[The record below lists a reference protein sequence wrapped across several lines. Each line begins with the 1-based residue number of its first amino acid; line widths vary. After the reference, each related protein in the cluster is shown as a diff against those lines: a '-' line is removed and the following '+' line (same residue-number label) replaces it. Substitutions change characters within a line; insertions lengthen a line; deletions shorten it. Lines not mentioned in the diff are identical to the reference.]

1 MSELFN
7 SVLQAFSYWWLV
19 VPLAALVFA
28 RDWWLIHITERYIDE
43 IKWILLEITI
53 PKENIKSIKAMEQ
66 VVAALHGTYSF
77 GIKRIDRYIKG
88 KVEDWMSLEIVGFSE
103 GVHFFIRTPE
113 VHKRLVESAFLSEY
127 PDAEIVEVEK
137 DYIERLREKPFSDRD
152 IFGTDFTLVKPS
164 HFPIKTYEYFEDN
177 TEEHLLDPLA
187 TINEVMSTLKNNE
200 AIWLQL
206 LIKPT
211 GDTWREKGQEE
222 IDDII
227 GVKAAKS
234 PSVLSSVAKDAG
246 DIFKNL
252 PGAMATPPIFDEGVV
267 DVKPTPNKPPSP
279 ASQEK
284 VKAIYNKISKNA
296 FECVLRFIYID
307 DKDEFTTDNV
317 TAVMGSLRQ
326 LGDQNL
332 NQLAPHK
339 PTLTTPRAVGLF
351 WRKKRL
357 TRRKKM
363 LMINYI
369 HRAMP
374 KPIYIP
380 FVDMKLKTS
389 ILNTE
394 EVATL
399 FHPPLGLVKS
409 QRTQAIQS
417 RKSQA
422 PMDLPTKER

>member
-1 MSELFN
+1 MSEIFN
-7 SVLQAFSYWWLV
+7 SPLQAFSYWWLV
-19 VPLAALVFA
+19 IPLATLVLV
-28 RDWWLIHITERYIDE
+28 RDWWLIHITERYLNE
-43 IKWILLEITI
+43 IKWVLLEITI
-53 PKENIKSIKAMEQ
+53 PKENVKSVKAMEQ
-66 VVAALHGTYSF
+66 VITALHGTYSF
-77 GIKRIDRYIKG
+77 GIKKIDRLRKG

-113 VHKRLVESAFLSEY
+113 VHRHLVESAFLSEY
-127 PDAEIVEVEK
+127 PDAEIIEASQ

-152 IFGTDFTLVKPS
+152 IFGTDFALVKAN
-164 HFPIKTYEYFEDN
+164 HFPLKTYEYFEDQ
-177 TEEHLLDPLA
+177 TEERMLDPLA
-187 TINEVMSTLKNNE
+187 TVTEVMSTLKNNE

-211 GDTWREKGQEE
+211 GDTWRTKGQEE
-222 IDDII
+222 IDDIV
-227 GVKAAKS
+227 GAKKGKS
-234 PSVLSSVAKDAG
+234 PSALAGVAKDAG

-252 PGAMATPPIFDEGVV
+252 PSAMMAPPIFDEVTE
-267 DVKPTPNKPPSP
+267 VKPVANKPPSP

-284 VKAIYNKISKNA
+284 IKAIYNKMSKNA

-307 DKDEFTTDNV
+307 DKDEFTAENV
-317 TAVMGSLRQ
+317 TAVMGALRQ

-339 PTLTTPRAVGLF
+339 PTLTTPRAVGLL

-357 TRRKKM
+357 AKRKRM

-369 HRAMP
+369 HRSMP
-374 KPIYIP
+374 KPIHVP
-380 FVDMKLKTS
+380 FVDMKSKTS

-399 FHPPLGLVKS
+399 FHPPLSLVKS
-409 QRTQAIQS
+409 QRTSTIQS

-422 PMDLPTKER
+422 PIDLPTKER